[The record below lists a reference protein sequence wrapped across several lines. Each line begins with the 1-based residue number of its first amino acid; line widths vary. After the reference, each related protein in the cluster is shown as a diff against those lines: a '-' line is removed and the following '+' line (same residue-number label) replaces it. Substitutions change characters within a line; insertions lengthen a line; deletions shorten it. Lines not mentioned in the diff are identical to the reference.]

1 MNSRIIVVAAALFVL
16 GFASASFAAD
26 PQPPGFKKGNT
37 DKKWQGQDL
46 PPGLTNDKASRDWQ
60 GSPPGWSNQ
69 SSQGWQNGPGS
80 MGGGKGKGR

>member
-1 MNSRIIVVAAALFVL
+1 MNSLRIIVGAALFVL
-16 GFASASFAAD
+16 AIASASFAAE

-46 PPGLTNDKASRDWQ
+46 PPGLTNDKSSRDWQ

-69 SSQGWQNGPGS
+69 NSQGWQNGPG
-80 MGGGKGKGR
+80 GGGRGKGR

>member
-1 MNSRIIVVAAALFVL
+1 MTNKIIIAGAVLSVL
-16 GFASASFAAD
+16 GIGNTSFAAD

-37 DKKWQGQDL
+37 VKKWDGQDA

-69 SSQGWQNGPGS
+69 SSQNGPS
-80 MGGGKGKGR
+80 STAGGKGKGR